1 LKRKNLYDRLFDLIY
16 DRLKKNCEKLQLPVR
31 QRAKFENW
39 LKIELFYSIWQKLL
53 HRNHN
58 SEIRIE
64 ESYPKKKKLR
74 CDIFFAPSRR
84 RHVYLELKTINTS
97 YDCNSNLIPKKTKPI
112 ADNVES
118 IIEASERLR
127 NFTKKRDE
135 KIVAFVVYPLCK
147 EKLGNWQKHESKI
160 NEQGFLK
167 EIHHQDI
174 KLFSNDKRIF
184 MRFYLYQVFT
194 KNQKY

>member
-1 LKRKNLYDRLFDLIY
+1 MAKKLFSLIHSCLKENRN
-16 DRLKKNCEKLQLPVR
+16 KLHLAVR
-31 QRAKFENW
+31 QRAKFEDW

-53 HRNHN
+53 HGNQD
-58 SEIRIE
+58 SEIEIE
-64 ESYPKKKKLR
+64 RPYPKNKQLR
-74 CDIFFAPSRR
+74 CDIFFATPQK
-84 RHVYLELKTINTS
+84 RHVYLELKIINTS
-97 YDCNSNLIPKKTKPI
+97 YDCDSYLIPKKAKPI
-112 ADNVES
+112 TKNVQS
-118 IIEASERLR
+118 VIEASERLR
-127 NFTKKRDE
+127 KFTNKKDE
-135 KIVAFVVYPLCK
+135 KIVAFVVYPLCR

-167 EIHHQDI
+167 KIRHQDL